1 MISDEM
7 IKLVNGSSAIRAMF
21 EEGKKLASIY
31 GAENVFDYSLG
42 NPSVEPPKEVKD
54 AIIKI
59 LNSEEPNYVHGYTNN
74 SGFEDV
80 RQSVAEYTNKKFGTN
95 FSLENVVMTNGA
107 AAALN
112 IVFRCILN
120 PGNEIITFAP
130 FFTEYRNYVS
140 SYGCTLTVVP
150 ANTETFEV
158 NFEEFEKLISPKTK
172 GVLMNTPNNPSGVVY
187 SEETIKK
194 IAAIM
199 DAKQEEFG
207 TDIYLISDEP
217 YRELVYENIE
227 VPYVSKYY
235 KNTFV
240 AYSFS
245 KSLSLPG
252 ERIGYLIAN
261 SEMKDFEKM
270 MFALNVANR
279 VAGFVNANS
288 LFQRVIPYCLDCKV
302 DIEVYNRNR
311 IDLYNK
317 LTDLGFKCVKPVG
330 AFYMFPQTPIED
342 DVAFCNAA
350 KEFNLLLVPGT
361 GFGCKGHMR
370 LSYCVSHDT
379 IINSFPAFEKL
390 AAKFIK

>member
-1 MISDEM
+1 MISDQM
-7 IKLVNGSSAIRAMF
+7 LKLVNGSSAIRAMF
-21 EEGKKLASIY
+21 EEGKKLAAIY
-31 GAENVFDYSLG
+31 GAENVYDYSLG
-42 NPSVEPPKEVKD
+42 NPSVEPPLEVKK
-54 AIIKI
+54 AIYHI
-59 LNSEEPNYVHGYTNN
+59 LETEEPNLVHGYPNN

-80 RQSVAEYTNKKFGTN
+80 RQAVAEHLNKKFGTA
-95 FSLENVVMTNGA
+95 FSFENIVMTNGA

-112 IVFRCILN
+112 IIFKCILN
-120 PGNEIITFAP
+120 PGDEIITFAP
-130 FFTEYRNYVS
+130 FFTEYRNYAAN
-140 SYGCTLTVVP
+140 YNATLTVVP
-150 ANTETFEV
+150 ANLETFEV
-158 NFEEFEKLISPKTK
+158 NFDEFEKLITPRTR
-172 GVLMNTPNNPSGVVY
+172 GVLINTPNNPSGVVY

-194 IAAIM
+194 IAAVM
-199 DAKQEEFG
+199 EKKQAEFG

-252 ERIGYLIAN
+252 ERVGYLVAN
-261 SEMKDFEKM
+261 SEMADFEKM
-270 MFALNVANR
+270 MYALNVANR
-279 VAGFVNANS
+279 VSGFVNANS
-288 LFQRVIPYCLDCKV
+288 LFERVVPYCLDCKV
-302 DIEVYNRNR
+302 DIEIYNRNR

-317 LTDLGFKCVKPVG
+317 LTELGFKCVKPVG
-330 AFYMFPQTPIED
+330 AFYMFPETPIED

-350 KEFNLLLVPGT
+350 KEFNLLLVPGS

>member
-1 MISDEM
+1 MISDQM
-7 IKLVNGSSAIRAMF
+7 LKLVNGSSAIRAMF
-21 EEGKKLASIY
+21 EEGKKLAAIY
-31 GAENVFDYSLG
+31 GAENVYDYSLG
-42 NPSVEPPKEVKD
+42 NPSVEPPLEVKK
-54 AIIKI
+54 AIYHI
-59 LNSEEPNYVHGYTNN
+59 LETEEPNLVHGYPNN

-80 RQSVAEYTNKKFGTN
+80 RQAVAEHLNKKFGTA
-95 FSLENVVMTNGA
+95 FSFENIVMTNGA

-112 IVFRCILN
+112 IIFKCILN
-120 PGNEIITFAP
+120 PGDEIITFAP
-130 FFTEYRNYVS
+130 FFTEYRNYAAN
-140 SYGCTLTVVP
+140 YNATLTVVP
-150 ANTETFEV
+150 ANLETFEV
-158 NFEEFEKLISPKTK
+158 NFDEFEKLITPRTR
-172 GVLMNTPNNPSGVVY
+172 GVLINTPNNPSGVVY

-194 IAAIM
+194 IAAVM
-199 DAKQEEFG
+199 EKKQAEFG

-252 ERIGYLIAN
+252 ERIGYLVAN
-261 SEMKDFEKM
+261 SEMADFEKM
-270 MFALNVANR
+270 MYALNVANR
-279 VAGFVNANS
+279 VCGFVNANS
-288 LFQRVIPYCLDCKV
+288 LFERVVPYCLDCKV
-302 DIEVYNRNR
+302 DIEIYNRNR

-317 LTDLGFKCVKPVG
+317 LTELGFKCVKPVG
-330 AFYMFPQTPIED
+330 AFYMFPETPIED

-350 KEFNLLLVPGT
+350 KEFNLLLVPGS

>member
-120 PGNEIITFAP
+120 PGDEIITFAP

-199 DAKQEEFG
+199 DAKQKEFG

-350 KEFNLLLVPGT
+350 KEFNLLLVPGS
-361 GFGCKGHMR
+361 GFGCKCHMR

>member
-1 MISDEM
+1 MISEQM
-7 IKLVNGSSAIRAMF
+7 LKLVNGSSAIRAMF
-21 EEGKKLASIY
+21 EEGKKLAAIY
-31 GAENVFDYSLG
+31 GAENVYDYSLG
-42 NPSVEPPKEVKD
+42 NPSVEPPLEVKK
-54 AIIKI
+54 AIYHI
-59 LNSEEPNYVHGYTNN
+59 LETEEPNLVHGYPNN

-80 RQSVAEYTNKKFGTN
+80 RQAVAEHLNKKFGTA
-95 FSLENVVMTNGA
+95 FSFENIVMTNGA

-112 IVFRCILN
+112 IIFKCILN
-120 PGNEIITFAP
+120 PGDEIITFAP
-130 FFTEYRNYVS
+130 FFTEYRNYAAN
-140 SYGCTLTVVP
+140 YNATLTVVP
-150 ANTETFEV
+150 ANLETFEV
-158 NFEEFEKLISPKTK
+158 NFDEFEKLITPRTR
-172 GVLMNTPNNPSGVVY
+172 GVLINTPNNPSGVVY

-194 IAAIM
+194 IAAVM
-199 DAKQEEFG
+199 EKKQAEFG

-217 YRELVYENIE
+217 YRELVYENVE

-252 ERIGYLIAN
+252 ERIGYLVAN
-261 SEMKDFEKM
+261 SEMADFEKM
-270 MFALNVANR
+270 MYALNVANR
-279 VAGFVNANS
+279 VSGFVNANS
-288 LFQRVIPYCLDCKV
+288 LFERVVPYCLDCKV
-302 DIEVYNRNR
+302 DIEIYNRNR

-317 LTDLGFKCVKPVG
+317 LTELGFKCVKPVG
-330 AFYMFPQTPIED
+330 AFYMFPETPIDD

-350 KEFNLLLVPGT
+350 KEFNLLLVPGS

>member
-1 MISDEM
+1 MISDQM
-7 IKLVNGSSAIRAMF
+7 LKLVNGSSAIRAMF
-21 EEGKKLASIY
+21 EEGKKLAAIY
-31 GAENVFDYSLG
+31 GAENVYDYSLG
-42 NPSVEPPKEVKD
+42 NPSVEPPLEVKK
-54 AIIKI
+54 AIYHI
-59 LNSEEPNYVHGYTNN
+59 LETEEPNLVHGYPNN

-80 RQSVAEYTNKKFGTN
+80 RQSVAEHLNKKFGTA
-95 FSLENVVMTNGA
+95 FSFENIVMTNGA

-112 IVFRCILN
+112 IIFKCILN
-120 PGNEIITFAP
+120 PGDEIITFAP
-130 FFTEYRNYVS
+130 FFTEYRNYAAN
-140 SYGCTLTVVP
+140 YNATLTVVP
-150 ANTETFEV
+150 ANLETFEV
-158 NFEEFEKLISPKTK
+158 NFDEFEKLITPRTR
-172 GVLMNTPNNPSGVVY
+172 GVLINTPNNPSGVVY

-194 IAAIM
+194 IAAVM
-199 DAKQEEFG
+199 EKKQAEFG

-217 YRELVYENIE
+217 YRELVYENVE

-252 ERIGYLIAN
+252 ERIGYLVAN
-261 SEMKDFEKM
+261 SEMADFEKM
-270 MFALNVANR
+270 MYALNVANR
-279 VAGFVNANS
+279 VCGFVNANS
-288 LFQRVIPYCLDCKV
+288 LFQRVVPYCLDCKV
-302 DIEVYNRNR
+302 DIEIYNRNR

-317 LTDLGFKCVKPVG
+317 LTELGFKCVKPVG
-330 AFYMFPQTPIED
+330 AFYMFPETPIDD

-350 KEFNLLLVPGT
+350 KEFNLLLVPGS

>member
-7 IKLVNGSSAIRAMF
+7 IQLVNGSSAIRAMF

-31 GAENVFDYSLG
+31 GAENVYDYSLG
-42 NPSVEPPKEVKD
+42 NPSVDPPKEVKE

-59 LNSEEPNYVHGYTNN
+59 LDTEAPTFVHGYTNN
-74 SGFEDV
+74 SGYEDV
-80 RQSVAEYTNKKFGTN
+80 RQAVAEYTNKTYGTN
-95 FSLENVVMTNGA
+95 FSLDNVIMTNGA

-112 IVFRCILN
+112 IIFRCILN
-120 PGNEIITFAP
+120 PGDEIITFAP

-140 SYGCTLTVVP
+140 SYGCKLVVVP
-150 ANTETFEV
+150 ANIETFEV
-158 NFEEFEKLISPKTK
+158 NFDEFEKMITPKTK
-172 GVLMNTPNNPSGVVY
+172 GVLINTPNNPSGVVY

-194 IAAIM
+194 IAAVM
-199 DAKQEEFG
+199 EKKQAELG

-217 YRELVYENIE
+217 YRALVYENIE
-227 VPYVSKYY
+227 VPFVTKYY

-261 SEMKDFEKM
+261 SEMADFEKM
-270 MFALNVANR
+270 TFALNVANR

-302 DIEVYNRNR
+302 DIEIYNRNR

-317 LTDLGFKCVKPVG
+317 LIELGFKCVKPVG
-330 AFYMFPQTPIED
+330 AFYLFPQTPIED

-350 KEFNLLLVPGT
+350 KEYNLLLVPGS

-390 AAKFIK
+390 AKRFIK

>member
-59 LNSEEPNYVHGYTNN
+59 LNSEEPNYLHGYTNN

-120 PGNEIITFAP
+120 PGDEIITFAP

>member
-1 MISDEM
+1 MFD
-7 IKLVNGSSAIRAMF
+7 KKAI
-21 EEGKKLASIY
+21 Y
-31 GAENVFDYSLG
+31 H
-42 NPSVEPPKEVKD
+42 
-54 AIIKI
+54 I
-59 LNSEEPNYVHGYTNN
+59 LETEEPNLVHGYPNN

-80 RQSVAEYTNKKFGTN
+80 RQAVAEHLNKKFGTA
-95 FSLENVVMTNGA
+95 FSFENIVMTNGA

-112 IVFRCILN
+112 IIFKCILN
-120 PGNEIITFAP
+120 PGDEIITFAP
-130 FFTEYRNYVS
+130 FFTEYRNYAAN
-140 SYGCTLTVVP
+140 YNATLTVVP
-150 ANTETFEV
+150 ANLETFEV
-158 NFEEFEKLISPKTK
+158 NFDEFEKLITPRTR
-172 GVLMNTPNNPSGVVY
+172 GVLINTPNNPSGVVY

-194 IAAIM
+194 IAGVM
-199 DAKQEEFG
+199 EKKQAEFG

-252 ERIGYLIAN
+252 ERVGYLVAN
-261 SEMKDFEKM
+261 SEMADFEKM
-270 MFALNVANR
+270 MYALNVANR
-279 VAGFVNANS
+279 VCGFVNANS
-288 LFQRVIPYCLDCKV
+288 LFQRVVPYCLDCKV
-302 DIEVYNRNR
+302 DIEIYNRNR

-317 LTDLGFKCVKPVG
+317 LTELGFKCVKPVG
-330 AFYMFPQTPIED
+330 AFYMFPETPIED

-350 KEFNLLLVPGT
+350 KEFNLLLVPGS

>member
-1 MISDEM
+1 MISDQM
-7 IKLVNGSSAIRAMF
+7 LKLVNGSSAIRAMF
-21 EEGKKLASIY
+21 EEGKKLAAIY
-31 GAENVFDYSLG
+31 GAENVYDYSLG
-42 NPSVEPPKEVKD
+42 NPSVEPPLEVKK
-54 AIIKI
+54 AIYHI
-59 LNSEEPNYVHGYTNN
+59 LETEEPNLVHGYPNN

-80 RQSVAEYTNKKFGTN
+80 RQSVAEHLNKKFGTA
-95 FSLENVVMTNGA
+95 FSFENIVMTNGA

-112 IVFRCILN
+112 IIFKCILN
-120 PGNEIITFAP
+120 PGDEIITFAP
-130 FFTEYRNYVS
+130 FFTEYRNYAAN
-140 SYGCTLTVVP
+140 YNATLTVVP
-150 ANTETFEV
+150 ANLETFEV
-158 NFEEFEKLISPKTK
+158 NFDEFEKLITPRTR
-172 GVLMNTPNNPSGVVY
+172 GVLINTPNNPSGVVY

-194 IAAIM
+194 IAAVM
-199 DAKQEEFG
+199 EKKQAEFG

-252 ERIGYLIAN
+252 ERVGYLVAN
-261 SEMKDFEKM
+261 SEMADFEKM
-270 MFALNVANR
+270 MYALNVANR
-279 VAGFVNANS
+279 VCGFVNANS
-288 LFQRVIPYCLDCKV
+288 LFQRVVPYCLDCKV
-302 DIEVYNRNR
+302 DIEIYNRNR

-317 LTDLGFKCVKPVG
+317 LTELGFKCVKPVG
-330 AFYMFPQTPIED
+330 AFYMFPETPIED

-350 KEFNLLLVPGT
+350 KEFNLLLVPGS

>member
-1 MISDEM
+1 MISDQM
-7 IKLVNGSSAIRAMF
+7 LKLVNGSSAIRAMF
-21 EEGKKLASIY
+21 EEGKKLAAIY
-31 GAENVFDYSLG
+31 GKENVYDYSLG
-42 NPSVEPPKEVKD
+42 NPSVEPPLEVKK
-54 AIIKI
+54 AIYHI
-59 LNSEEPNYVHGYTNN
+59 LETEEPNLVHGYPNN

-80 RQSVAEYTNKKFGTN
+80 RQAVAEHLNKKFGTA
-95 FSLENVVMTNGA
+95 FSFENIVMTNGA

-112 IVFRCILN
+112 IIFKCILN
-120 PGNEIITFAP
+120 PGDEIITFAP
-130 FFTEYRNYVS
+130 FFTEYRNYAAN
-140 SYGCTLTVVP
+140 YNATLTVVP
-150 ANTETFEV
+150 ANLETFEV
-158 NFEEFEKLISPKTK
+158 NFDEFEKLITPRTR
-172 GVLMNTPNNPSGVVY
+172 GVLINTPNNPSGVVY

-194 IAAIM
+194 IAAVM
-199 DAKQEEFG
+199 EKKQAEFG

-252 ERIGYLIAN
+252 ERIGYLVAN
-261 SEMKDFEKM
+261 SEMADFEKM
-270 MFALNVANR
+270 MYALNVANR
-279 VAGFVNANS
+279 VCGFVNANS
-288 LFQRVIPYCLDCKV
+288 LFERVVPYCLDCKV
-302 DIEVYNRNR
+302 DIEIYNRNR

-317 LTDLGFKCVKPVG
+317 LTELGFKCVKPVG
-330 AFYMFPQTPIED
+330 AFYMFPETPIED

-350 KEFNLLLVPGT
+350 KEFNLLLVPGS

>member
-120 PGNEIITFAP
+120 PGDEIITFAP

-199 DAKQEEFG
+199 DAKQKEFG

>member
-1 MISDEM
+1 MISDQM
-7 IKLVNGSSAIRAMF
+7 IQLVSGSSAIRAMF
-21 EEGKKLASIY
+21 EEGKRLSAIY
-31 GAENVFDYSLG
+31 GAENVYDYSLG
-42 NPSVEPPKEVKD
+42 NPSVEPPLEVKET
-54 AIIKI
+54 IIK
-59 LNSEEPNYVHGYTNN
+59 LLENEEPNFLHGYTSN
-74 SGFEDV
+74 SGYEDV
-80 RQSVAEYTNKKFGTN
+80 REAVAAHLNKKYNTN
-95 FSLENVVMTNGA
+95 FDYQSIVMTNGA

-112 IVFRCILN
+112 IVFKCILN
-120 PGNEIITFAP
+120 PGDEILTFAP
-130 FFTEYRNYVS
+130 FFTEYRNYVA
-140 SYGCTLTVVP
+140 SYGCKLVVVP

-158 NFEEFEKLISPKTK
+158 NFEEFEKLISPKTR

-194 IAAIM
+194 IAAVM
-199 DAKQEEFG
+199 EEKQKEFG

-227 VPYVSKYY
+227 VPYVTKYY

-252 ERIGYLIAN
+252 ERIGYLAAN
-261 SEMKDFEKM
+261 PEMADYEKM
-270 MFALNVANR
+270 VAALSVANR

-288 LFQRVIPYCLDCKV
+288 LFQRVVPYCLDLKV
-302 DIEVYNRNR
+302 DIEIYNRNR

-317 LTDLGFKCVKPVG
+317 LTELGFKCVKPVG

-350 KEFNLLLVPGT
+350 KEFNLLLVPGA

-379 IINSFPAFEKL
+379 IVNSFPAFEKL
-390 AAKFIK
+390 AEKFIK

>member
-1 MISDEM
+1 MISDQM
-7 IKLVNGSSAIRAMF
+7 LKLVNGSSAIRAMF
-21 EEGKKLASIY
+21 EEGKKLAAIY
-31 GAENVFDYSLG
+31 GAENVYDYSLG
-42 NPSVEPPKEVKD
+42 NPSVEPPLEVKK
-54 AIIKI
+54 AIYHI
-59 LNSEEPNYVHGYTNN
+59 LETEEPNLVHGYPNN

-80 RQSVAEYTNKKFGTN
+80 RQAVAEHLNKKFGTA
-95 FSLENVVMTNGA
+95 FSFENIVMTNGA

-112 IVFRCILN
+112 IIFKCILN
-120 PGNEIITFAP
+120 PGDEIITFAP
-130 FFTEYRNYVS
+130 FFTEYRNYAAN
-140 SYGCTLTVVP
+140 YNATLTVVP
-150 ANTETFEV
+150 ANLETFEV
-158 NFEEFEKLISPKTK
+158 NFDEFEKLITPRTR
-172 GVLMNTPNNPSGVVY
+172 GVLINTPNNPSGVVY

-194 IAAIM
+194 IAAVM
-199 DAKQEEFG
+199 EKKQAEFG

-217 YRELVYENIE
+217 YRELVYENVE

-252 ERIGYLIAN
+252 ERIGYLVAN
-261 SEMKDFEKM
+261 SEMADFEKM
-270 MFALNVANR
+270 MYALNVANR
-279 VAGFVNANS
+279 VSGFVNANS
-288 LFQRVIPYCLDCKV
+288 LFQRVVPYCLDCKV
-302 DIEVYNRNR
+302 DIEIYNRNR

-317 LTDLGFKCVKPVG
+317 LTELGFKCVKPVG
-330 AFYMFPQTPIED
+330 AFYMFPETPIED

-350 KEFNLLLVPGT
+350 KEFNLLLVPGS

>member
-120 PGNEIITFAP
+120 PGDEIITFAP
-130 FFTEYRNYVS
+130 FFTEYRNYAS

-187 SEETIKK
+187 FEETIKK

>member
-1 MISDEM
+1 MISEEM
-7 IKLVNGSSAIRAMF
+7 IQLVNGSSAIRAMF
-21 EEGKKLASIY
+21 EEGKNLASIY
-31 GAENVFDYSLG
+31 GAENVYDYSLG
-42 NPSVEPPKEVKD
+42 NPSVDPPKEVKE

-59 LNSEEPNYVHGYTNN
+59 LDTEAPTFIHGYTNN
-74 SGFEDV
+74 SGYEDV
-80 RQSVAEYTNKKFGTN
+80 RQAVAEYTNKTYETN
-95 FSLENVVMTNGA
+95 FSFANVIMTNGA

-112 IVFRCILN
+112 IIFRCILN
-120 PGNEIITFAP
+120 PGDEIITFAP
-130 FFTEYRNYVS
+130 FFTEYRNYIS
-140 SYGCTLTVVP
+140 SYGCKLVVVP
-150 ANTETFEV
+150 ANIETFEV
-158 NFEEFEKLISPKTK
+158 NFDEFEKMITPKTK
-172 GVLMNTPNNPSGVVY
+172 GVLINTPNNPSGVVY

-194 IAAIM
+194 IAEVM
-199 DAKQEEFG
+199 EKKQAELG

-217 YRELVYENIE
+217 YRALVYDNVD
-227 VPYVSKYY
+227 VPFVTKYY

-261 SEMKDFEKM
+261 SEMADFEKM
-270 MFALNVANR
+270 TFALNVANR

-288 LFQRVIPYCLDCKV
+288 LFQRVIPYCLNCKV
-302 DIEVYNRNR
+302 DIEIYNRNR

-317 LTDLGFKCVKPVG
+317 LIELGFKCVKPAG
-330 AFYMFPQTPIED
+330 AFYLFPQTPIED

-350 KEFNLLLVPGT
+350 KEYNLLLVPGS

-390 AAKFIK
+390 AKRFIK

>member
-7 IKLVNGSSAIRAMF
+7 IQLVNGSSAIRAMF

-31 GAENVFDYSLG
+31 GAENVYDYSLG
-42 NPSVEPPKEVKD
+42 NPSVDPPKEVKD
-54 AIIKI
+54 VIIKI
-59 LNSEEPNYVHGYTNN
+59 LNTEEPTFVHGYTNN
-74 SGFEDV
+74 SGYEDV
-80 RQSVAEYTNKKFGTN
+80 RQAVAQYTNKTYGTN
-95 FSLENVVMTNGA
+95 FSFENVVMTNGA

-112 IVFRCILN
+112 IIFRCILN
-120 PGNEIITFAP
+120 PGDEIITFAP
-130 FFTEYRNYVS
+130 FFTEYRNYVA
-140 SYGCTLTVVP
+140 SYGCKLTVVP

-158 NFEEFEKLISPKTK
+158 NFEEFEKLVTPKTR

-194 IAAIM
+194 IAAVM
-199 DAKQEEFG
+199 EKKQAEFG

-217 YRELVYENIE
+217 YRALVYENIE
-227 VPYVSKYY
+227 VPFVTKYY

-261 SEMKDFEKM
+261 TDMADFEKM

-302 DIEVYNRNR
+302 DIGIYNRNR
-311 IDLYNK
+311 LDLYNK
-317 LTDLGFKCVKPVG
+317 LTELGFKCVKPAG
-330 AFYMFPQTPIED
+330 AFYLFPQTPIED

-350 KEFNLLLVPGT
+350 KEYHLLLVPGS

-390 AAKFIK
+390 AERFIK

>member
-1 MISDEM
+1 MISDQM
-7 IKLVNGSSAIRAMF
+7 LKLVNGSSAIRAMF
-21 EEGKKLASIY
+21 EEGKKLAAIY
-31 GAENVFDYSLG
+31 GAENVYDYSLG
-42 NPSVEPPKEVKD
+42 NPSVEPPLEVKK
-54 AIIKI
+54 AIYHI
-59 LNSEEPNYVHGYTNN
+59 LETEEPNLVHGYPNN

-80 RQSVAEYTNKKFGTN
+80 RQAVAEHLNKKFGTA
-95 FSLENVVMTNGA
+95 FSFENIVMTNGA

-112 IVFRCILN
+112 IIFKCILN
-120 PGNEIITFAP
+120 PGDEIITFAP
-130 FFTEYRNYVS
+130 FFTEYRNYAAN
-140 SYGCTLTVVP
+140 YNATLTVVP
-150 ANTETFEV
+150 ANLETFEV
-158 NFEEFEKLISPKTK
+158 NFDEFEKLITPRTR
-172 GVLMNTPNNPSGVVY
+172 GVLINTPNNPSGVVY

-194 IAAIM
+194 IAAVM
-199 DAKQEEFG
+199 EKKQAEFG

-217 YRELVYENIE
+217 YRELVYENID

-252 ERIGYLIAN
+252 ERIGYLVAN
-261 SEMKDFEKM
+261 SEMADFEKM
-270 MFALNVANR
+270 MYALNVANR
-279 VAGFVNANS
+279 VSGFVNANS
-288 LFQRVIPYCLDCKV
+288 LFQRVVPYCLDCKV
-302 DIEVYNRNR
+302 DIEIYNRNR

-317 LTDLGFKCVKPVG
+317 LTELGFKCVKPVG
-330 AFYMFPQTPIED
+330 AFYMFPETPIED

-350 KEFNLLLVPGT
+350 KEFNLLLVPGS

>member
-1 MISDEM
+1 MISEQM
-7 IKLVNGSSAIRAMF
+7 LKLVNGSSAIRAMF
-21 EEGKKLASIY
+21 EEGKKLAAIY
-31 GAENVFDYSLG
+31 GAENVYDYSLG
-42 NPSVEPPKEVKD
+42 NPSVEPPLEVKK
-54 AIIKI
+54 AIYHI
-59 LNSEEPNYVHGYTNN
+59 LETEEPNLVHGYPNN

-80 RQSVAEYTNKKFGTN
+80 RQAVAEHLNKKFGTA
-95 FSLENVVMTNGA
+95 FSFENIVMTNGA

-112 IVFRCILN
+112 IIFKCILN
-120 PGNEIITFAP
+120 PGDEIITFAP
-130 FFTEYRNYVS
+130 FFTEYRNYAAN
-140 SYGCTLTVVP
+140 YNATLTVVP
-150 ANTETFEV
+150 ANLETFEV
-158 NFEEFEKLISPKTK
+158 NFDEFEKLITPRTR
-172 GVLMNTPNNPSGVVY
+172 GVLINTPNNPSGVVY

-194 IAAIM
+194 IAAVM
-199 DAKQEEFG
+199 EKKQAEFG

-252 ERIGYLIAN
+252 ERIGYLVAN
-261 SEMKDFEKM
+261 SEMADFEKM
-270 MFALNVANR
+270 MYALNVANR
-279 VAGFVNANS
+279 VCGFVNANS
-288 LFQRVIPYCLDCKV
+288 LFERVVPYCLDCKV
-302 DIEVYNRNR
+302 DIEIYNRNR

-317 LTDLGFKCVKPVG
+317 LTELGFKCVKPVG
-330 AFYMFPQTPIED
+330 AFYMFPETPIED

-350 KEFNLLLVPGT
+350 KEFNLLLVPGS

>member
-7 IKLVNGSSAIRAMF
+7 TRLVSGSSAIRAMF
-21 EEGKKLASIY
+21 EEGIRLASIY
-31 GAENVFDYSLG
+31 GAENVYDYSLG
-42 NPSVEPPKEVKD
+42 NPSVEPPKEVKE
-54 AIIKI
+54 AIIK
-59 LNSEEPNYVHGYTNN
+59 LLDTEDPNFLHGYTPN
-74 SGFEDV
+74 SGYPDV
-80 RQSVAEYTNKKFGTN
+80 RKAVAEHTNKKFGTN
-95 FSLENVVMTNGA
+95 FTLDNVVMTNGA

-112 IVFRCILN
+112 IIFKSILN
-120 PGNEIITFAP
+120 PGDEVITFAP
-130 FFTEYRNYVS
+130 FFTEYRNYVTT
-140 SYGCTLTVVP
+140 YGCNLVVVP
-150 ANTETFEV
+150 ANIETFEV
-158 NFEEFEKLISPKTK
+158 NFEEFEKLVTPKTK
-172 GVLMNTPNNPSGVVY
+172 AVLMNTPNNPSGAVY

-194 IAAIM
+194 IAAVM
-199 DAKQEEFG
+199 ESKQEEFG

-217 YRELVYENIE
+217 YRELVYEDIE

-261 SEMKDFEKM
+261 TEMKDFEQM
-270 MFALNVANR
+270 MPALNVANR

-288 LFQRVIPYCLDCKV
+288 LFQRVIPYCMDCKV

-317 LTDLGFKCVKPVG
+317 LTELGFKCVKPVG

-350 KEFNLLLVPGT
+350 KEYNLLLVPGS

-379 IINSFPAFEKL
+379 IVNSFPAFEKL

>member
-1 MISDEM
+1 MISDQM
-7 IKLVNGSSAIRAMF
+7 LKLVNGSSAIRAMF
-21 EEGKKLASIY
+21 EEGKKLAAIY
-31 GAENVFDYSLG
+31 GAENVYDYSLG
-42 NPSVEPPKEVKD
+42 NPSVEPPLEVKK
-54 AIIKI
+54 AIYHI
-59 LNSEEPNYVHGYTNN
+59 LETEEPNLVHGYPNN

-80 RQSVAEYTNKKFGTN
+80 RQAVAEHLNKKFGTA
-95 FSLENVVMTNGA
+95 FSFENIVMTNGA

-112 IVFRCILN
+112 IIFKCILN
-120 PGNEIITFAP
+120 PGDEIITFAP
-130 FFTEYRNYVS
+130 FFTEYRNYAAN
-140 SYGCTLTVVP
+140 YNATLTVVP
-150 ANTETFEV
+150 ANLETFEV
-158 NFEEFEKLISPKTK
+158 NFDEFEKLITPRTR
-172 GVLMNTPNNPSGVVY
+172 GILINTPNNPSGVVY

-194 IAAIM
+194 IAAVM
-199 DAKQEEFG
+199 EKKQAEFG

-227 VPYVSKYY
+227 IPYVSKYY

-252 ERIGYLIAN
+252 ERIGYLVAN
-261 SEMKDFEKM
+261 SEMADFEKM
-270 MFALNVANR
+270 MYALNVANR
-279 VAGFVNANS
+279 VCGFVNANS
-288 LFQRVIPYCLDCKV
+288 LFQRVVPYCLDCKV
-302 DIEVYNRNR
+302 DIEIYNRNR

-317 LTDLGFKCVKPVG
+317 LTELGFKCVKPVG
-330 AFYMFPQTPIED
+330 AFYMFPETPIDD

-350 KEFNLLLVPGT
+350 KEFNLLLVPGS

>member
-120 PGNEIITFAP
+120 PGDEIITFAP

-302 DIEVYNRNR
+302 DIEVYNRSR

>member
-1 MISDEM
+1 MISDQM
-7 IKLVNGSSAIRAMF
+7 LKLVNGSSAIRAMF
-21 EEGKKLASIY
+21 EEGKKLAAIY
-31 GAENVFDYSLG
+31 GAENVYDYSLG
-42 NPSVEPPKEVKD
+42 NPSVEPPLEVKK
-54 AIIKI
+54 AIYHI
-59 LNSEEPNYVHGYTNN
+59 LETEEPNLVHGYPNN

-80 RQSVAEYTNKKFGTN
+80 RQAVAEHLNKKFGTA
-95 FSLENVVMTNGA
+95 FSFENIVMTNGA

-112 IVFRCILN
+112 IIFKCILN
-120 PGNEIITFAP
+120 PGDEIITFAP
-130 FFTEYRNYVS
+130 FFTEYRNYAAN
-140 SYGCTLTVVP
+140 YNATLTVVP
-150 ANTETFEV
+150 ANLETFEV
-158 NFEEFEKLISPKTK
+158 NFDEFEKLITPRTR
-172 GVLMNTPNNPSGVVY
+172 GVLINTPNNPSGVVY

-194 IAAIM
+194 IAAVM
-199 DAKQEEFG
+199 EKKQAEFG

-252 ERIGYLIAN
+252 ERIGYLVAN
-261 SEMKDFEKM
+261 SEMADFEKM
-270 MFALNVANR
+270 MYALNVANR
-279 VAGFVNANS
+279 VCGFVNANS
-288 LFQRVIPYCLDCKV
+288 LFQRVVPYCLDCKV
-302 DIEVYNRNR
+302 DIEIYNRNR

-317 LTDLGFKCVKPVG
+317 LTELGFKCVKPVG
-330 AFYMFPQTPIED
+330 AFYMFPETPIED

-350 KEFNLLLVPGT
+350 KEFNLLLVPGS

>member
-1 MISDEM
+1 MISDQM
-7 IKLVNGSSAIRAMF
+7 LKLVNGSSAIRAMF
-21 EEGKKLASIY
+21 EEGKKLAAIY
-31 GAENVFDYSLG
+31 GAENVYDYSLG
-42 NPSVEPPKEVKD
+42 NPSVEPPLEVKK
-54 AIIKI
+54 AIYHI
-59 LNSEEPNYVHGYTNN
+59 LETEEPNLVHGYPNN

-80 RQSVAEYTNKKFGTN
+80 RQAVAEHLNKKFGTA
-95 FSLENVVMTNGA
+95 FSFENIVMTNGA

-112 IVFRCILN
+112 IIFKCILN
-120 PGNEIITFAP
+120 PGDEIITFAP
-130 FFTEYRNYVS
+130 FFTEYRNYAAN
-140 SYGCTLTVVP
+140 YNATLTVVP
-150 ANTETFEV
+150 ANLETFEV
-158 NFEEFEKLISPKTK
+158 NFDEFEKLITPRTR
-172 GVLMNTPNNPSGVVY
+172 GVLINTPNNPSGVVY

-194 IAAIM
+194 IAAVM
-199 DAKQEEFG
+199 EKKQAEFG

-252 ERIGYLIAN
+252 ERIGYLVAN
-261 SEMKDFEKM
+261 SEMADFEKM
-270 MFALNVANR
+270 MYALNVANR
-279 VAGFVNANS
+279 VCGFVNANS
-288 LFQRVIPYCLDCKV
+288 LFERVVPYCLDCKV
-302 DIEVYNRNR
+302 DIEIYNRNR

-317 LTDLGFKCVKPVG
+317 LTEIGFKCVKSVG
-330 AFYMFPQTPIED
+330 AFYMFPETPIED

-350 KEFNLLLVPGT
+350 KEFNLLLVPGS

>member
-1 MISDEM
+1 MISDQM
-7 IKLVNGSSAIRAMF
+7 LKLVNGSSAIRAMF
-21 EEGKKLASIY
+21 EEGKKLAAIY
-31 GAENVFDYSLG
+31 GAENVYDYSLG
-42 NPSVEPPKEVKD
+42 NPSVEPPLEVKK
-54 AIIKI
+54 AIYHI
-59 LNSEEPNYVHGYTNN
+59 LETEEPNLVHGYPNN

-80 RQSVAEYTNKKFGTN
+80 RQAVAEHLNKKFGTA
-95 FSLENVVMTNGA
+95 FSFENIVMTNGA

-112 IVFRCILN
+112 IIFKCILN
-120 PGNEIITFAP
+120 PGDEIITFAP
-130 FFTEYRNYVS
+130 FFTEYRNYAAN
-140 SYGCTLTVVP
+140 YNATLTVVP
-150 ANTETFEV
+150 ANLETFEV
-158 NFEEFEKLISPKTK
+158 NFDEFEKLITPRTR
-172 GVLMNTPNNPSGVVY
+172 GVLINTPNNPSGVVY

-194 IAAIM
+194 IAEVM
-199 DAKQEEFG
+199 EKKQAEFG

-252 ERIGYLIAN
+252 ERVGYLVAN
-261 SEMKDFEKM
+261 SEMADFEKM
-270 MFALNVANR
+270 MYALNVANR
-279 VAGFVNANS
+279 VCGFVNANS
-288 LFQRVIPYCLDCKV
+288 LFQRVVPYCLDCKV

-311 IDLYNK
+311 VDLYNK
-317 LTDLGFKCVKPVG
+317 LTELGFKCVKPVG
-330 AFYMFPQTPIED
+330 AFYMFPETPIED

-350 KEFNLLLVPGT
+350 KEFNLLLVPGS

>member
-1 MISDEM
+1 MISDQM
-7 IKLVNGSSAIRAMF
+7 LKLVNGSSAIRAMF
-21 EEGKKLASIY
+21 EEGKKLAAIY
-31 GAENVFDYSLG
+31 GKENVYDYSLG
-42 NPSVEPPKEVKD
+42 NPSVEPPLEVKK
-54 AIIKI
+54 AIYHI
-59 LNSEEPNYVHGYTNN
+59 LETEEPNLVHGYPNN

-80 RQSVAEYTNKKFGTN
+80 RQAVAEHLNKKFGTA
-95 FSLENVVMTNGA
+95 FSFENIVMTNGA

-112 IVFRCILN
+112 IIFKCILN
-120 PGNEIITFAP
+120 PGDEIITFAP
-130 FFTEYRNYVS
+130 FFTEYRNYAAN
-140 SYGCTLTVVP
+140 YNATLTVVP
-150 ANTETFEV
+150 ANLETFEV
-158 NFEEFEKLISPKTK
+158 NFDEFEKLITPRTR
-172 GVLMNTPNNPSGVVY
+172 GVLINTPNNPSGVVY

-194 IAAIM
+194 IAEVM
-199 DAKQEEFG
+199 EKKQAEFG

-252 ERIGYLIAN
+252 ERVGYLVAN
-261 SEMKDFEKM
+261 SEMADFEKM
-270 MFALNVANR
+270 MYALNVANR
-279 VAGFVNANS
+279 VSGFVNANS
-288 LFQRVIPYCLDCKV
+288 LFQRVVPYCLDCKV
-302 DIEVYNRNR
+302 DIEIYNRNR

-317 LTDLGFKCVKPVG
+317 LTELGFKCVKPVG
-330 AFYMFPQTPIED
+330 AFYMFPETPIED

-350 KEFNLLLVPGT
+350 KEFNLLLVPGS

>member
-7 IKLVNGSSAIRAMF
+7 IKLVEGSSAIRAMF

-31 GAENVFDYSLG
+31 GAENVYDYSLG
-42 NPSVEPPKEVKD
+42 NPSVEPPKEVKE

-59 LNSEEPNYVHGYTNN
+59 LNTEDPNVIHGYTNN

-80 RQSVAEYTNKKFGTN
+80 RQQIAEYTNKRFGTS
-95 FSLENVVMTNGA
+95 FSYQNVVMTNGA

-112 IVFRCILN
+112 IIFRCILN
-120 PGNEIITFAP
+120 PGDEILTFAP
-130 FFTEYRNYVS
+130 FFTEYRNYVA
-140 SYGCTLTVVP
+140 SYGCNLTVVP

-158 NFEEFEKLISPKTK
+158 NFDEFEKLITPKTR

-194 IAAIM
+194 IAAVM
-199 DAKQEEFG
+199 EKKQQEYG

-217 YRELVYENIE
+217 YRELVYEDID

-288 LFQRVIPYCLDCKV
+288 LFQKVIPYCLDCKV

-317 LTDLGFKCVKPVG
+317 LIELGFKCVKPVG
-330 AFYMFPQTPIED
+330 AFYMFPETPIED

-350 KEFNLLLVPGT
+350 KEFNLLLVPGSE
-361 GFGCKGHMR
+361 FGCKGHMR

-379 IINSFPAFEKL
+379 IVNSFPAFEKL

>member
-1 MISDEM
+1 MISDQM
-7 IKLVNGSSAIRAMF
+7 LKLVNGSSAIRAMF
-21 EEGKKLASIY
+21 EEGKKLAAIY
-31 GAENVFDYSLG
+31 GAENVYDYSLG
-42 NPSVEPPKEVKD
+42 NPSVEPPLEVKR
-54 AIIKI
+54 AIYHI
-59 LNSEEPNYVHGYTNN
+59 LETEEPNLVHGYPNN

-80 RQSVAEYTNKKFGTN
+80 RQAVAEHLNKKFGTA
-95 FSLENVVMTNGA
+95 FSFENIVMTNGA

-112 IVFRCILN
+112 IIFKCILN
-120 PGNEIITFAP
+120 PGDEIITFAP
-130 FFTEYRNYVS
+130 FFTEYRNYAAN
-140 SYGCTLTVVP
+140 YNATLTVVP
-150 ANTETFEV
+150 ANLETFEV
-158 NFEEFEKLISPKTK
+158 NFDEFEKLITPRTR
-172 GVLMNTPNNPSGVVY
+172 GVLINTPNNPSGVVY

-194 IAAIM
+194 IAEVM
-199 DAKQEEFG
+199 EKKQAEFG

-252 ERIGYLIAN
+252 ERVGYLVAN
-261 SEMKDFEKM
+261 SEMADFEKM
-270 MFALNVANR
+270 MYALNVANR
-279 VAGFVNANS
+279 VCGFVNANS
-288 LFQRVIPYCLDCKV
+288 LFQRVVPYCLDCKV
-302 DIEVYNRNR
+302 DIEIYNRNR

-317 LTDLGFKCVKPVG
+317 LTELGFKCVKPVG

-350 KEFNLLLVPGT
+350 KEFNLLLVPGS

>member
-1 MISDEM
+1 MISDQM
-7 IKLVNGSSAIRAMF
+7 LKLVNGSSAIRAMF
-21 EEGKKLASIY
+21 EEGKKLAAIY
-31 GAENVFDYSLG
+31 GAENVYDYSLG
-42 NPSVEPPKEVKD
+42 NPSVEPPLEVKK
-54 AIIKI
+54 AIYHI
-59 LNSEEPNYVHGYTNN
+59 LETEEPNLVHGYPNN

-80 RQSVAEYTNKKFGTN
+80 RQAVAEHLNKKFGTA
-95 FSLENVVMTNGA
+95 FSFENIVMTNGA

-112 IVFRCILN
+112 IIFKCILN
-120 PGNEIITFAP
+120 PGDEIITFAP
-130 FFTEYRNYVS
+130 FFTEYRNYAAN
-140 SYGCTLTVVP
+140 YNATLTVVP
-150 ANTETFEV
+150 ANLETFEV
-158 NFEEFEKLISPKTK
+158 NFDEFEKLITPRTR
-172 GVLMNTPNNPSGVVY
+172 GVLINTPNNPSGDVY

-194 IAAIM
+194 IAAVM
-199 DAKQEEFG
+199 EKKQAEFG

-252 ERIGYLIAN
+252 ERIGYLVAN
-261 SEMKDFEKM
+261 SEMADFEKM
-270 MFALNVANR
+270 MYALNVANR
-279 VAGFVNANS
+279 VCGFVNANS
-288 LFQRVIPYCLDCKV
+288 LFQRVVPYCLDCKV

-311 IDLYNK
+311 VDLYNK
-317 LTDLGFKCVKPVG
+317 LTELGFKCVKPVG
-330 AFYMFPQTPIED
+330 AFYMFPETPIED

-350 KEFNLLLVPGT
+350 KEFNLLLVPGS

>member
-1 MISDEM
+1 MISDQM
-7 IKLVNGSSAIRAMF
+7 LKLVNGSSAIRAMF
-21 EEGKKLASIY
+21 EEGKKLAAIY
-31 GAENVFDYSLG
+31 GAENVYDYSLG
-42 NPSVEPPKEVKD
+42 NPSVEPPLEVKK
-54 AIIKI
+54 AIYHI
-59 LNSEEPNYVHGYTNN
+59 LETEEPNLVHGYPNN

-80 RQSVAEYTNKKFGTN
+80 RQAVAEHLNKKFGTA
-95 FSLENVVMTNGA
+95 FSFENIVMTNGA

-112 IVFRCILN
+112 IIFKCILN
-120 PGNEIITFAP
+120 PGDEIITFAP
-130 FFTEYRNYVS
+130 FFTEYRNYAAN
-140 SYGCTLTVVP
+140 YNATLTVVP
-150 ANTETFEV
+150 ANLETFEV
-158 NFEEFEKLISPKTK
+158 NFDEFEKLITPRTR
-172 GVLMNTPNNPSGVVY
+172 GVLINTPNNPSGVVY

-194 IAAIM
+194 IAAVM
-199 DAKQEEFG
+199 EKKQAEFG

-252 ERIGYLIAN
+252 ERIGYLVAN
-261 SEMKDFEKM
+261 SEMADFEKM
-270 MFALNVANR
+270 MYALNVANR
-279 VAGFVNANS
+279 VSGFVNANS
-288 LFQRVIPYCLDCKV
+288 LFQRVVPYCLDCKV
-302 DIEVYNRNR
+302 DIEIYNRNR

-317 LTDLGFKCVKPVG
+317 LTELGFKCVKPVG
-330 AFYMFPQTPIED
+330 AFYMFPETPIED

-350 KEFNLLLVPGT
+350 KEFNLLLVPGS

>member
-1 MISDEM
+1 MISDQM
-7 IKLVNGSSAIRAMF
+7 LKLVNGSSAIRAMF
-21 EEGKKLASIY
+21 EEGKKLAAIY
-31 GAENVFDYSLG
+31 GAENVYDYSLG
-42 NPSVEPPKEVKD
+42 NPSVEPPLEVKK
-54 AIIKI
+54 AIYHI
-59 LNSEEPNYVHGYTNN
+59 LETEEPNLVHGYPNN

-80 RQSVAEYTNKKFGTN
+80 RQAVAEHLNKKFGTA
-95 FSLENVVMTNGA
+95 FSFENIVMTNGA

-112 IVFRCILN
+112 IIFKCILN
-120 PGNEIITFAP
+120 PGDEIITFAP
-130 FFTEYRNYVS
+130 FFTEYRNYAAN
-140 SYGCTLTVVP
+140 YNATLTVVP
-150 ANTETFEV
+150 ANLETFEV
-158 NFEEFEKLISPKTK
+158 NFDEFEKLITPRTRS
-172 GVLMNTPNNPSGVVY
+172 VLINTPNNPSGVVY

-194 IAAIM
+194 IAAVM
-199 DAKQEEFG
+199 EKKQAEFG

-252 ERIGYLIAN
+252 ERIGYLVAN
-261 SEMKDFEKM
+261 SEMADFEKM
-270 MFALNVANR
+270 MYALNVANR
-279 VAGFVNANS
+279 VCGFVNANS
-288 LFQRVIPYCLDCKV
+288 LFQRVVPYCLDCKV
-302 DIEVYNRNR
+302 DIEIYNRNR

-317 LTDLGFKCVKPVG
+317 LTELGFKCVKPVG
-330 AFYMFPQTPIED
+330 AFYMFPETPIDD

-350 KEFNLLLVPGT
+350 KDFNLLLVPGS

>member
-1 MISDEM
+1 MISDQM
-7 IKLVNGSSAIRAMF
+7 LKLVNGSSAIRAMF
-21 EEGKKLASIY
+21 EEGKKLAAIY
-31 GAENVFDYSLG
+31 GAENVYDYSLG
-42 NPSVEPPKEVKD
+42 NPSVEPPLEVKK
-54 AIIKI
+54 AIYHI
-59 LNSEEPNYVHGYTNN
+59 LETEEPNLVHGYPNN

-80 RQSVAEYTNKKFGTN
+80 RQAVAEHLNKKFGTA
-95 FSLENVVMTNGA
+95 FSFENIVMTNGA

-112 IVFRCILN
+112 IIFKCILN
-120 PGNEIITFAP
+120 PGDEIITFAP
-130 FFTEYRNYVS
+130 FFTEYRNYAAN
-140 SYGCTLTVVP
+140 YNATLTVVP
-150 ANTETFEV
+150 ANLETFEV
-158 NFEEFEKLISPKTK
+158 NFDEFEKLITPRTR
-172 GVLMNTPNNPSGVVY
+172 GVLINTPNNPSGVVY

-194 IAAIM
+194 IAEVM
-199 DAKQEEFG
+199 EKKQTEFG

-252 ERIGYLIAN
+252 ERVGYLVAN
-261 SEMKDFEKM
+261 SEMADFEKM
-270 MFALNVANR
+270 MYALNVANR
-279 VAGFVNANS
+279 VCGFVNANS
-288 LFQRVIPYCLDCKV
+288 LFQRVVPYCLDCKV
-302 DIEVYNRNR
+302 DIEIYNRNR

-317 LTDLGFKCVKPVG
+317 LTELGFKCVKPVG
-330 AFYMFPQTPIED
+330 AFYMFPETPIED

-350 KEFNLLLVPGT
+350 KEFNLLLVPGS

>member
-1 MISDEM
+1 MISDQM
-7 IKLVNGSSAIRAMF
+7 LKLVNGSSAIRAMF
-21 EEGKKLASIY
+21 EEGKKLAAIY
-31 GAENVFDYSLG
+31 GAENVYDYSLG
-42 NPSVEPPKEVKD
+42 NPSVEPPLEVKK
-54 AIIKI
+54 AIYHI
-59 LNSEEPNYVHGYTNN
+59 LETEEPNLVHGYPNN

-80 RQSVAEYTNKKFGTN
+80 RQAVAEHLNKKFGTA
-95 FSLENVVMTNGA
+95 FSFENIVMTNGA

-112 IVFRCILN
+112 IIFKCILN
-120 PGNEIITFAP
+120 PGDEIITFAP
-130 FFTEYRNYVS
+130 FFTEYRNYAAN
-140 SYGCTLTVVP
+140 YNATLTVVP
-150 ANTETFEV
+150 ANLETFEV
-158 NFEEFEKLISPKTK
+158 NFDEFEKLITPRTR
-172 GVLMNTPNNPSGVVY
+172 GVLINTPNNPSGVVY

-194 IAAIM
+194 IAAVM
-199 DAKQEEFG
+199 EKKQAEFG

-252 ERIGYLIAN
+252 ERVGYLVAN
-261 SEMKDFEKM
+261 SEMADFEKM
-270 MFALNVANR
+270 MYALNVANR
-279 VAGFVNANS
+279 VCGFVNANS
-288 LFQRVIPYCLDCKV
+288 LFQRVVPYCLDCKV
-302 DIEVYNRNR
+302 DIEIYNRNR

-317 LTDLGFKCVKPVG
+317 LTELGFKCVKPIG
-330 AFYMFPQTPIED
+330 AFYMFPETPIED

-350 KEFNLLLVPGT
+350 KEFNLLLVPGS

>member
-1 MISDEM
+1 MISDQM
-7 IKLVNGSSAIRAMF
+7 LKLVNGSSAIRAMF
-21 EEGKKLASIY
+21 EEGKKLAAIY
-31 GAENVFDYSLG
+31 GAENVYDYSLG
-42 NPSVEPPKEVKD
+42 NPSVEPPLEVKK
-54 AIIKI
+54 AIYHI
-59 LNSEEPNYVHGYTNN
+59 LETEEPNLIHGYPNN

-80 RQSVAEYTNKKFGTN
+80 RQAVAEHLNKKFGTA
-95 FSLENVVMTNGA
+95 FSFENIVMTNGA

-112 IVFRCILN
+112 IIFKCILN
-120 PGNEIITFAP
+120 PGDEIITFAP
-130 FFTEYRNYVS
+130 FFTEYRNYAAN
-140 SYGCTLTVVP
+140 YNATLTVVP
-150 ANTETFEV
+150 ANLETFEV
-158 NFEEFEKLISPKTK
+158 NFDEFEKLITPRTR
-172 GVLMNTPNNPSGVVY
+172 GVLINTPNNPSGVVY

-194 IAAIM
+194 IAAVM
-199 DAKQEEFG
+199 EKKQAEFG

-252 ERIGYLIAN
+252 ERIGYLVAN
-261 SEMKDFEKM
+261 SEMADFEKM
-270 MFALNVANR
+270 MYALNVANR
-279 VAGFVNANS
+279 VCGFVNANS
-288 LFQRVIPYCLDCKV
+288 LFQRVVPYCLDCKV
-302 DIEVYNRNR
+302 DIEIYNRNR

-317 LTDLGFKCVKPVG
+317 LTELGFKCVKPVG
-330 AFYMFPQTPIED
+330 AFYMFPETPIED

-350 KEFNLLLVPGT
+350 KEFNLLLVPGS

>member
-1 MISDEM
+1 MISDQM
-7 IKLVNGSSAIRAMF
+7 LKLVNGSSAIRAMF
-21 EEGKKLASIY
+21 EEGKKLAAIY
-31 GAENVFDYSLG
+31 GAENVYDYSLG
-42 NPSVEPPKEVKD
+42 NPSVEPPLEVKK
-54 AIIKI
+54 AIYHI
-59 LNSEEPNYVHGYTNN
+59 LETEEPNLVHGYPNN

-80 RQSVAEYTNKKFGTN
+80 RQAVAEHLNKKFGTA
-95 FSLENVVMTNGA
+95 FSFENIVMTNGA

-112 IVFRCILN
+112 IIFKCILN
-120 PGNEIITFAP
+120 PGDEIITFAP
-130 FFTEYRNYVS
+130 FFTEYRNYAAN
-140 SYGCTLTVVP
+140 YNATLTVVP
-150 ANTETFEV
+150 ANLETFEV
-158 NFEEFEKLISPKTK
+158 NFDEFEKLITPRTR
-172 GVLMNTPNNPSGVVY
+172 GVLINTPNNPSGVVY

-194 IAAIM
+194 IAAVM
-199 DAKQEEFG
+199 EKKQAEFG

-252 ERIGYLIAN
+252 ERVGYLVAN
-261 SEMKDFEKM
+261 SEMADFEKM
-270 MFALNVANR
+270 MYALNVANR
-279 VAGFVNANS
+279 VCGFVNANS
-288 LFQRVIPYCLDCKV
+288 LFQRVVPYCLDCKV

-311 IDLYNK
+311 VDLYNK
-317 LTDLGFKCVKPVG
+317 LTELGFKCVKPVG
-330 AFYMFPQTPIED
+330 AFYMFPETPIED

-350 KEFNLLLVPGT
+350 KEFNLLLVPGS

>member
-7 IKLVNGSSAIRAMF
+7 TRLVSGSSAIRAMF
-21 EEGKKLASIY
+21 EEGIRLASIY
-31 GAENVFDYSLG
+31 GAENVYDYSLG
-42 NPSVEPPKEVKD
+42 NPSVEPPKEVKE
-54 AIIKI
+54 AIIK
-59 LNSEEPNYVHGYTNN
+59 LLDTEDPNFLHGYTPN
-74 SGFEDV
+74 SGYPDV
-80 RQSVAEYTNKKFGTN
+80 RKAVAEHTNKKFGTN
-95 FSLENVVMTNGA
+95 FTLDNVVMTNGA

-112 IVFRCILN
+112 IIFKSILN
-120 PGNEIITFAP
+120 PGDEVITFAP

-140 SYGCTLTVVP
+140 TYGCNLVVVP
-150 ANTETFEV
+150 ANIETFEV
-158 NFEEFEKLISPKTK
+158 NFEEFEKLVTPKTK
-172 GVLMNTPNNPSGVVY
+172 AVLMNTPNNPSGAVY

-194 IAAIM
+194 IAAVM
-199 DAKQEEFG
+199 ESKQEEFG

-217 YRELVYENIE
+217 YRELVYEDIE

-261 SEMKDFEKM
+261 TEMKDFEQM
-270 MFALNVANR
+270 MPALNVANR

-288 LFQRVIPYCLDCKV
+288 LFQRVIPYCMDCKV

-317 LTDLGFKCVKPVG
+317 LTELGFKCVKPVG

-350 KEFNLLLVPGT
+350 KEYNLLLVPGS

-379 IINSFPAFEKL
+379 IVNSFPAFEKL

>member
-1 MISDEM
+1 MISEQM
-7 IKLVNGSSAIRAMF
+7 LKLVNGSSAIRAMF
-21 EEGKKLASIY
+21 EEGKKLAAIY
-31 GAENVFDYSLG
+31 GAENVYDYSLG
-42 NPSVEPPKEVKD
+42 NPSVEPPLEVKK
-54 AIIKI
+54 AIYHI
-59 LNSEEPNYVHGYTNN
+59 LETEEPNLVHGYPNN

-80 RQSVAEYTNKKFGTN
+80 RQAVAEHLNKKFGTA
-95 FSLENVVMTNGA
+95 FSFENIVMTNGA

-112 IVFRCILN
+112 IIFKCILN
-120 PGNEIITFAP
+120 PGDEIITFAP
-130 FFTEYRNYVS
+130 FFTEYRNYAAN
-140 SYGCTLTVVP
+140 YNATLTVVP
-150 ANTETFEV
+150 ANLETFEV
-158 NFEEFEKLISPKTK
+158 NFDEFEKLITPRTR
-172 GVLMNTPNNPSGVVY
+172 GVLINTPNNPSGVVY

-194 IAAIM
+194 IAAVM
-199 DAKQEEFG
+199 EKKQAEFG

-217 YRELVYENIE
+217 YRELVYENVE

-252 ERIGYLIAN
+252 ERIGYLVAN
-261 SEMKDFEKM
+261 SEMEDFEKM
-270 MFALNVANR
+270 MYALNVANR
-279 VAGFVNANS
+279 VCGFVNANS
-288 LFQRVIPYCLDCKV
+288 LFERVVPYCLDCKV
-302 DIEVYNRNR
+302 DIEIYNRNR

-317 LTDLGFKCVKPVG
+317 LTELGFKCVKPVG
-330 AFYMFPQTPIED
+330 AFYMFPETPIED

-350 KEFNLLLVPGT
+350 KEFNLLLVPGS

>member
-1 MISDEM
+1 MISEEM
-7 IKLVNGSSAIRAMF
+7 IKLVNGSSSIRAMF
-21 EEGKKLASIY
+21 EEGKRLASIY
-31 GAENVFDYSLG
+31 GAENVYDYSLG
-42 NPSVEPPKEVKD
+42 NPSVEPPKEVKE

-59 LNSEEPNYVHGYTNN
+59 LNTEEPNFVHGYTNN
-74 SGFEDV
+74 SGYEDV
-80 RQSVAEYTNKKFGTN
+80 RQSIAEYTNKKFGTA
-95 FSLENVVMTNGA
+95 FSFDNVVMTNGA

-120 PGNEIITFAP
+120 PGDEIITFAP

-140 SYGCTLTVVP
+140 SYGCNLTVVP

-158 NFEEFEKLISPKTK
+158 NFEEFEKLITPKTR
-172 GVLMNTPNNPSGVVY
+172 GVLMNTPNNPSGAVY
-187 SEETIKK
+187 SEETIKR
-194 IAAIM
+194 ISAIM
-199 DAKQEEFG
+199 ENKQEEFG

-217 YRELVYENIE
+217 YRELVYENVE

-235 KNTFV
+235 KNTFI

-288 LFQRVIPYCLDCKV
+288 LFQRVIPY
-302 DIEVYNRNR
+302 
-311 IDLYNK
+311 
-317 LTDLGFKCVKPVG
+317 
-330 AFYMFPQTPIED
+330 
-342 DVAFCNAA
+342 
-350 KEFNLLLVPGT
+350 
-361 GFGCKGHMR
+361 
-370 LSYCVSHDT
+370 
-379 IINSFPAFEKL
+379 
-390 AAKFIK
+390 